1 MADGGAVLDR
11 LRDAILA
18 GEFAAGQRLVE
29 VDLCERFG
37 CSRFAVRAAIPVLAS
52 EGLVDVQRHRGARVR
67 VIPVEEAIE
76 ITEVRRLLEGLA
88 AGRAAQRVTPAQAA
102 QLQEVIRQMR
112 DAVGSAELL
121 RYSDANAR
129 LHALIRAISG
139 HETATG
145 IVERLGA
152 QMVRHQFMLSLVPGR
167 PSVSLAQ
174 HERIVAAIV
183 ARDPDGAETAMR
195 DHISSVI
202 DALNSLPASQAER
215 AQASRTHTSTA
226 HTSTAQT
233 NTAHTSTAQTNPAR

>member
-1 MADGGAVLDR
+1 MADEGTVLDS

-29 VDLCERFG
+29 VDLCERFDS
-37 CSRFAVRAAIPVLAS
+37 SRFAVRAAIPVLAS

-67 VIPVEEAIE
+67 VIPFEEAIE

-88 AGRAAQRVTPAQAA
+88 AARAAQRVTAAQAME
-102 QLQEVIRQMR
+102 LQEVIRQMR
-112 DAVGSAELL
+112 EAVASAELM

-129 LHALIRAISG
+129 LHALIRAIAA

-145 IVERLGA
+145 IIERLRA

-167 PSVSLAQ
+167 PTVSLAQ

-183 ARDPDGAETAMR
+183 ARDPAEAEAAMQ
-195 DHISSVI
+195 DHIASVI
-202 DALNSLPASQAER
+202 EALKSLPAGQ
-215 AQASRTHTSTA
+215 TSSGQVRRESA
-226 HTSTAQT
+226 GRVPGAG
-233 NTAHTSTAQTNPAR
+233 R

>member
-1 MADGGAVLDR
+1 MADEGTVLDS

-29 VDLCERFG
+29 VDLCERFDS
-37 CSRFAVRAAIPVLAS
+37 SRFAVRAAIPVLAS

-67 VIPVEEAIE
+67 VIPFEEAIE

-88 AGRAAQRVTPAQAA
+88 AARAAQRVTAAQAME
-102 QLQEVIRQMR
+102 LQEVIRQMR
-112 DAVGSAELL
+112 EAVASAELM

-129 LHALIRAISG
+129 LHALIRAIAA

-145 IVERLGA
+145 IIERLRA

-167 PSVSLAQ
+167 PAVSLGQ

-183 ARDPDGAETAMR
+183 ARDPDEAEAAMR
-195 DHISSVI
+195 DHITSVI
-202 DALNSLPASQAER
+202 EALNSLPAGK
-215 AQASRTHTSTA
+215 TSTG
-226 HTSTAQT
+226 
-233 NTAHTSTAQTNPAR
+233 R

>member
-1 MADGGAVLDR
+1 M
-11 LRDAILA
+11 
-18 GEFAAGQRLVE
+18 
-29 VDLCERFG
+29 
-37 CSRFAVRAAIPVLAS
+37 
-52 EGLVDVQRHRGARVR
+52 QRHRGARVR

-129 LHALIRAISG
+129 LHALIRRIAA

-145 IVERLGA
+145 IIERLRA
-152 QMVRHQFMLSLVPGR
+152 QLVRHQFRLSLVPGR

-174 HERIVAAIV
+174 HERIVAAIEGN
-183 ARDPDGAETAMR
+183 DPAEAESAMR
-195 DHISSVI
+195 DHITSVI
-202 DALNSLPASQAER
+202 ESLRSLPAEGSH
-215 AQASRTHTSTA
+215 RTGAAAPLQRT
-226 HTSTAQT
+226 
-233 NTAHTSTAQTNPAR
+233 RR